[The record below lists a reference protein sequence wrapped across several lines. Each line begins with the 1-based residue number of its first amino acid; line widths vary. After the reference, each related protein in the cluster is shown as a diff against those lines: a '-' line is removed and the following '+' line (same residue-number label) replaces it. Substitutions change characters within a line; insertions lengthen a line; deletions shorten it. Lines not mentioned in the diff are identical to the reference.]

1 MTIYE
6 LFLAFQ
12 DAVDKVSTESAPILS
27 FQERDRALNY
37 AAEKFIKQRYGG
49 NNVKG
54 TSFEETQKR
63 TDDLASLVKYNLINP
78 SGSTPVFATAT
89 NFPLPI
95 DYWFAIREVANV
107 TYSDCGQSLSKDV
120 GVDARQH
127 NQLNRILVDPFNRPE
142 KDKVIRVMY
151 QGSVSIYH
159 ASDTTVNQYKLA
171 YIKEVQKLKV
181 GTTYVTTDNI
191 NNNDPLYYHRLQ
203 YWMPLHTHLEIA
215 NIAAQMFLER
225 VQDPR
230 YQSILNEN
238 NTQE

>member
-1 MTIYE
+1 MTVYE

-12 DAVDKVSTESAPILS
+12 DAVDKMSTESAPILS

-37 AAEKFIKQRYGG
+37 ATEKFIKQRYGG
-49 NNVKG
+49 NNVKN

-63 TDDLASLVKYNLINP
+63 TDDLASLVEYDQILP
-78 SGSTPVFATAT
+78 SGSTPVFSNAT
-89 NFPLPI
+89 NFFLPEG
-95 DYWFAIREVANV
+95 YWFAIREVANV
-107 TYSDCGQSLSKDV
+107 TYLDCNQSVTKDV
-120 GVDARQH
+120 RVDARQH

-142 KDKVIRVMY
+142 KDKVFRVMY
-151 QGSVSIYH
+151 QNFVSVYH
-159 ASDTTVNQYKLA
+159 DSNTTINIYKLA
-171 YIKEVQKLKV
+171 YIKEFQKLKI
-181 GTTYVTTDNI
+181 GTTYVTVDNL
-191 NNNDPLYYHRLQ
+191 NNDDPLYYQRLQ
-203 YWMPLHTHLEIA
+203 YWMPLHTHAEIA